1 MDIMMPELDG
11 YEAIRQIRQR
21 TSLED
26 PSDNRRDS
34 SSAQRGPRAI
44 LGAGHSYADYTFS
57 VNAHGAGSQLIVTA
71 SGAI

>member
-26 PSDNRRDS
+26 PPDNRRDS
-34 SSAQRGPRAI
+34 SSA
-44 LGAGHSYADYTFS
+44 
-57 VNAHGAGSQLIVTA
+57 
-71 SGAI
+71 